1 VTGGGRRRYGAAEA
15 PVPVVEVRVSNE
27 VNRVHHVVWCVQPES
42 LERVRR
48 LWQGALGVT
57 LTDVDLP
64 DLGVL
69 VLVSWE
75 GGLEIMAPTYPTG
88 ALAEMART
96 FLAEHGEGVF
106 SVVFDVADI
115 DDAVAGMQAIGA
127 ALVFRDDITPDEFEA
142 REIAGAGTDTPPR
155 QLVRQ
160 ALFGEVAGIRL
171 CLQQVVAE
179 R

>member
-1 VTGGGRRRYGAAEA
+1 
-15 PVPVVEVRVSNE
+15 VSND
-27 VNRVHHVVWCVQPES
+27 VSRVHHVVWCIRPES
-42 LERVRR
+42 LERVRQ
-48 LWQGALGVT
+48 LWQGALGIT

-75 GGLEIMAPTYPTG
+75 GGLEIMAPTYAEG
-88 ALAEMART
+88 ALADMARA

-106 SVVFDVADI
+106 SVVFDVPDI
-115 DDAVAGMQAIGA
+115 DDAVEGMQAIGA
-127 ALVFRDDITPDEFEA
+127 ALVFRDDITPDEFEE

-160 ALFGEVAGIRL
+160 ALFDSVAGIRL
-171 CLQQVVAE
+171 CLQQTVAE
-179 R
+179 A